1 MMGEARM
8 NPNSELI
15 QFAKKFGYETP
26 KDYYVVQFVK
36 EWLDND
42 FNKFRTS
49 YPFYPDEIR
58 LELTNRTFKTIFQP
72 YVHASTLTYDEA
84 KQRAE
89 KSTSPGFPLNLYY
102 KTRGEAFDKED
113 DLIRSIVYQVLL
125 HGKVNYVFRGVRYDK
140 VYWKT
145 SPKAEIRPM
154 EKLANPDPKK
164 RKIRTFMCCDMILYL
179 VGLMLYGNQNDN
191 FLLLANTNHWSAVG
205 MTIYYGGWNRLV
217 KILFRNLTPQQRSS
231 FLEKNF
237 DCYDIAHMESSF
249 NDFIQNEIYE
259 LRHSGIDGYV
269 EGKQFF
275 FNNVAYSFII
285 DPDGNLTLK
294 TGKNPS
300 GSINTLQDN
309 SFALIW
315 VWLYVLSEFFTTIE
329 SLVGK
334 YHELAMKIMGDD
346 TIVETDPALN
356 NLQVQAKFIGF
367 EITKEVETG
376 PLSSARFLNMGFVF
390 DQGRQFWMFQPNF
403 EKLRASIYYHF
414 KNRSWRLCFAKL
426 CAMRV
431 LVYPYYEY
439 RLEIDRLIAYV
450 VTEHEQDMIN
460 EMHMNDVL
468 TYTAAKC
475 QYKDDK
481 QIEFLI
487 YGDEYRISG

>member
-1 MMGEARM
+1 
-8 NPNSELI
+8 
-15 QFAKKFGYETP
+15 
-26 KDYYVVQFVK
+26 
-36 EWLDND
+36 
-42 FNKFRTS
+42 
-49 YPFYPDEIR
+49 
-58 LELTNRTFKTIFQP
+58 
-72 YVHASTLTYDEA
+72 
-84 KQRAE
+84 
-89 KSTSPGFPLNLYY
+89 
-102 KTRGEAFDKED
+102 
-113 DLIRSIVYQVLL
+113 
-125 HGKVNYVFRGVRYDK
+125 
-140 VYWKT
+140 
-145 SPKAEIRPM
+145 
-154 EKLANPDPKK
+154 
-164 RKIRTFMCCDMILYL
+164 
-179 VGLMLYGNQNDN
+179 
-191 FLLLANTNHWSAVG
+191 
-205 MTIYYGGWNRLV
+205 
-217 KILFRNLTPQQRSS
+217 
-231 FLEKNF
+231 
-237 DCYDIAHMESSF
+237 MESSF

-329 SLVGK
+329 TLVGK

-426 CAMRV
+426 CAMRT

-487 YGDEYRISG
+487 YGDENHISGQNICNWRLPEIKWLDSCFSDNSSFINTSTLVHADL